1 MLNAFTGVFLAAL
14 GAALAVR
21 LWLTARQVR
30 HVRAHRAAVPAAFAD
45 TIPLAAHQT
54 AADYTVAKS
63 RLGVIDVL
71 LDAAILLALTLGG
84 LLQLVV
90 EQWSRLLP
98 VESLWHGVAVI
109 LTVLLGRGLL
119 QLPLSAWRTFV
130 IEQRFGF
137 NRMTPALF
145 VADLVKQTL
154 VGAALGV
161 PLLLAV
167 LWLMREAG
175 ELWWLYAW
183 LLLVAYSLFLQM
195 IYPAAILP
203 LFNKFSPVDDPAL
216 AERVKKLLA
225 RCGFR
230 SKGLFVM
237 DGSKRSAHGNAFFTG
252 FGAGKRIV
260 LFDTLVARLGHDEI
274 EAVLAHELGH
284 YRLHHVVKGMALSWA
299 MSLALLA
306 LLGLLAR
313 EAWFYQGLGVQA
325 QSQGIAV
332 LLFLLVLPEFTFF
345 LQPLMSL
352 FSRKHEFEA
361 DRYAMEHAAANDLSS
376 ALVKLYKDNASTLTP
391 DALHSAFYD
400 SHPPAAI
407 RIARLRTA

>member
-1 MLNAFTGVFLAAL
+1 
-14 GAALAVR
+14 
-21 LWLTARQVR
+21 
-30 HVRAHRAAVPAAFAD
+30 VRAHRAAVPAAFAD

>member
-1 MLNAFTGVFLAAL
+1 MLNAFTGVFLTAL

-21 LWLTARQVR
+21 LWLAARQVR
-30 HVRAHRAAVPAAFAD
+30 HVRAHRAAVPPAFAD
-45 TIPLAAHQT
+45 TIPLASHQT

-63 RLGVIDVL
+63 RLGMVDVL
-71 LDAAILLALTLGG
+71 LDAAVLLVLTLGG
-84 LLQLVV
+84 LLQRVI
-90 EQWSRLLP
+90 EEWSRLLP
-98 VESLWHGVAVI
+98 EESLWHGVAVI
-109 LTVLLGRGLL
+109 LTVLLARGLL
-119 QLPLSAWRTFV
+119 QVPLSAWRTFV
-130 IEQRFGF
+130 IEARFGF
-137 NRMTPALF
+137 NRMTPGLF
-145 VADLVKQTL
+145 IADLVKQAL

-161 PLLLAV
+161 PVLLAV

-175 ELWWLYAW
+175 ERWWFYAW
-183 LLLVAYSLFLQM
+183 LLLAAYSLFLQM
-195 IYPAAILP
+195 IYPAVVLP
-203 LFNKFSPVDDPAL
+203 LFNKFSPLEDPAL
-216 AERVKKLLA
+216 AERVRKLLE

-230 SKGLFVM
+230 AKGLFVM

-260 LFDTLVARLGHDEI
+260 FFDTLLARLAPDEI

-284 YRLHHVVKGMALSWA
+284 YRLHHIVKGMALSWA
-299 MSLALLA
+299 VSLALLA
-306 LLGLLAR
+306 VLGLLES
-313 EAWFYQGLGVQA
+313 EAWFYQGLGVQS
-325 QSQGIAV
+325 QSQGIAL

-345 LQPLMSL
+345 LQPLMSR

-361 DRYAMEHAAANDLSS
+361 DRYATEHAAAGELVG

-391 DALHSAFYD
+391 DPLHSAFYD

>member
-1 MLNAFTGVFLAAL
+1 MLNAFTGVFLTVLA
-14 GAALAVR
+14 AALAVR
-21 LWLTARQVR
+21 LWLAARQVR
-30 HVRAHRAAVPAAFAD
+30 HVSAHRSAVPAAFAD
-45 TIPLAAHQT
+45 TIPLASHQT
-54 AADYTVAKS
+54 AADYTVAKA
-63 RLGVIDVL
+63 RLGMIDVV
-71 LDAAILLALTLGG
+71 LDAVILLVLTLGG
-84 LLQLVV
+84 LLQFIVD
-90 EQWSRLLP
+90 QWSRLLSP
-98 VESLWHGVAVI
+98 ESLAHGVAVI

-119 QLPLSAWRTFV
+119 QVPLSAWRTFV
-130 IEQRFGF
+130 VEQRFGF
-137 NRMTPALF
+137 NRMTPGLF
-145 VADLVKQTL
+145 VADLVKQAL

-183 LLLVAYSLFLQM
+183 LLLVVYSLFLQT
-195 IYPAAILP
+195 IYPAVILP
-203 LFNKFSPVDDPAL
+203 LFNKFSPLEDPML

-260 LFDTLVARLGHDEI
+260 FFDTLLARLAPDEI

-284 YRLHHVVKGMALSWA
+284 YRLHHVVKGMVLSWA
-299 MSLALLA
+299 MSLGMLA
-306 LLGLLAR
+306 VLGVLAH
-313 EAWFYQGLGVQA
+313 EAWFFQGLGVQT

-332 LLFLLVLPEFTFF
+332 LLFLLVLPEFAFF

-361 DRYAMEHAAANDLSS
+361 DRYATRHAAAAELVG

-391 DALHSAFYD
+391 DPLHSAFYD